1 MGLHKKP
8 KSFVLRQGRIT
19 QNQKEALDSLW
30 NKFVIEDISEINQF
44 LKDKHSVL
52 DIGFGS
58 GETLLHIAENKREVS
73 VLGVEVY
80 LSGIGAVLSKAN
92 ELGLENIKIFN
103 NDAED
108 LLRKNILP
116 SSFDEIIMFYP
127 DPWPKRKHHK
137 RRLIKKDFIK
147 VINSKLKPGGIFYF
161 KSDWNDYAAEVN
173 SLFKEDSNW
182 ISAKEDELDTHL
194 RNIPPTSFEKKALLA
209 NRPLHKIIEKKIN

>member
-1 MGLHKKP
+1 MHKKP

-147 VINSKLKPGGIFYF
+147 VIN
-161 KSDWNDYAAEVN
+161 
-173 SLFKEDSNW
+173 
-182 ISAKEDELDTHL
+182 
-194 RNIPPTSFEKKALLA
+194 
-209 NRPLHKIIEKKIN
+209 